1 MSTPAREARRED
13 RRDAILDVA
22 YECFVAEGYGLT
34 SMSTI
39 AARLGGSK
47 GTLYNY
53 FRSKEDLFDAF
64 VRRACSRLH
73 LDMEGVPKGDD
84 VRDRLVQ
91 MARNFIDHLLAPQS
105 IAIHR
110 VVVGEGARFPELARL
125 FYEAGPRT
133 GIASTAAL
141 LAALMDQG
149 ALRRADPALA
159 AHQLKDLALSG
170 LFNLRLW
177 GVIDDPDPAARQ
189 AQAETAVD
197 TFLRAYAPDAPARP

>member
-1 MSTPAREARRED
+1 MGTPTREARRGD

-22 YECFVAEGYGLT
+22 YECFVAEGYGST

-53 FRSKEDLFDAF
+53 FRSKEELFDAF

-73 LDMEGVPKGDD
+73 QDMAAVPKDGD
-84 VRDRLVQ
+84 VRAHLLE
-91 MARNFIDHLLAPQS
+91 MTGNFIEHLLAPETM
-105 IAIHR
+105 AMYR
-110 VVVGEGARFPELARL
+110 VVVGEGERFPELARL

-141 LAALMDQG
+141 LDALMDQG
-149 ALRRADPALA
+149 ALRRADPVVA

-177 GVIDDPDPAARQ
+177 GVIADPSPAERQ
-189 AQAETAVD
+189 ARAETAVD
-197 TFLRAYAPDAPARP
+197 TFLRAYAPDA

>member
-1 MSTPAREARRED
+1 MVMPAREARRGD

-53 FRSKEDLFDAF
+53 FKSKEELFDAF
-64 VRRACSRLH
+64 VRRACARL
-73 LDMEGVPKGDD
+73 LQDMDAVPSSEDA
-84 VRDRLVQ
+84 RERLVQ
-91 MARNFIDHLLAPQS
+91 LARRFIDHLLSPQTM
-105 IAIHR
+105 AIYR
-110 VVVGEGARFPELARL
+110 LVVGEGERFPELARL

-133 GIASTAAL
+133 GIGATAAL
-141 LAALMDQG
+141 LEALMDQG
-149 ALRRADPALA
+149 TLRRGDPGLA

-177 GVIDDPDPAARQ
+177 GVIDDPGPEERQ
-189 AQAETAVD
+189 ARAEIAAD
-197 TFLRAYAPDAPARP
+197 TFLRAYAP

>member
-1 MSTPAREARRED
+1 MVMPAREARRGD

-53 FRSKEDLFDAF
+53 FKSKEELFDAF
-64 VRRACSRLH
+64 VRRACARL
-73 LDMEGVPKGDD
+73 LQDMDAVPSSEDA
-84 VRDRLVQ
+84 RERLVQ
-91 MARNFIDHLLAPQS
+91 LSRRFIDHLLSPQT
-105 IAIHR
+105 IAIYR
-110 VVVGEGARFPELARL
+110 LVVGEGERFPELARL

-133 GIASTAAL
+133 GIGATATL
-141 LAALMDQG
+141 LEALMDKG
-149 ALRRADPALA
+149 SLRRGDPGLA

-177 GVIDDPDPAARQ
+177 GVIDDPGPEERQ
-189 AQAETAVD
+189 ARAEIAAD
-197 TFLRAYAPDAPARP
+197 TFLRAYAP